1 MQRCETAQELAEELR
16 DFNREQEL
24 PVDTIPSANILRM
37 ADRHDLLTEI
47 QRFGGALALAPQI
60 GMKTQRG
67 PGFQSVSNAAR
78 QLLLFVQ
85 KMNKTSQARHSWHM
99 PTQQQLR
106 KAGRHDLLNAILKY
120 GQAPL
125 AEAAQLKQNRRGNPR
140 RKPQSMNLAV

>member
-1 MQRCETAQELAEELR
+1 MEL
-16 DFNREQEL
+16 
-24 PVDTIPSANILRM
+24 IPSANVLRL

-60 GMKTQRG
+60 KMKTQRG
-67 PGFQSVSNAAR
+67 PGFQSISNAAR
-78 QLLLFVQ
+78 QILLFVQ
-85 KMNKTSQARHSWHM
+85 QVNITTQARHSWHM

-140 RKPQSMNLAV
+140 RKHEGMSLAV